1 MLINA
6 SLFFVWQIFCII
18 RLLMR
23 LGFYYA
29 LQIIVDAGVDVN
41 IRDARNATPLQVALG
56 RGANQCVGLLL
67 EREADCNLQVYK

>member
-1 MLINA
+1 
-6 SLFFVWQIFCII
+6 
-18 RLLMR
+18 MR
-23 LGFYYA
+23 WDFHYV
-29 LQIIVDAGVDVN
+29 LQIILDAGVDVN

>member
-1 MLINA
+1 
-6 SLFFVWQIFCII
+6 
-18 RLLMR
+18 MR